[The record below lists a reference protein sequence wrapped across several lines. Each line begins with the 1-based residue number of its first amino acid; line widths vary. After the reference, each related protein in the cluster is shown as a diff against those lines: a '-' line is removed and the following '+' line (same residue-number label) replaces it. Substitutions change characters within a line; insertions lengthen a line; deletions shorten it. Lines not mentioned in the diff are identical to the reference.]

1 MLYERPG
8 TLDEALALMAGGPA
22 WRVLAGGT
30 DLYPA
35 TTHQSLHGPVLDIA
49 GLAELRGIA
58 REPSGW
64 RIGAAATWTEVLGA
78 GLPSAF
84 SALVEAGRELGSIQ
98 IQNVA
103 TVMGNLCN
111 ASPAADGVPALMVL
125 DAELELVSA
134 TGRRRLGLSEF
145 ILGNR
150 RTARTPD
157 EIAVAIHVPEAA
169 VRGVSA
175 FEKLGTRRYLVISIA
190 MAAARVEVENG
201 RIAAASLAVGACSEV
216 ARRLPMVERALVG
229 QPADAPVIDAAAVA
243 EALDP
248 IDDVRAT
255 AAYRREAAAEILRR
269 AVLRAAW
276 GAS

>member
-58 REPSGW
+58 REPAGW
-64 RIGAAATWTEVLGA
+64 RIGAAATWTELLGA

-125 DAELELVSA
+125 DAELELVSP

-175 FEKLGTRRYLVISIA
+175 FEKLGARRYLVISIA

-216 ARRLPMVERALVG
+216 ARRLPEVERALVG

-269 AVLRAAW
+269 AVLRAAR